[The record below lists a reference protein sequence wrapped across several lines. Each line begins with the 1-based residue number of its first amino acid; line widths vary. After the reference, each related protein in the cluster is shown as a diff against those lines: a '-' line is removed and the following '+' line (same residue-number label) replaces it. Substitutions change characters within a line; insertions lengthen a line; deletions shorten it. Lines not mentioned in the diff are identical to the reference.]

1 MPNTPPNSSQLEA
14 VNNQYLDRDYEV
26 KVLVPEFTC
35 VCPRT
40 GQPDFA
46 SIEII
51 YTPDKFIIELKS
63 LKLYMQTYRG
73 LGMFHENVINK
84 ILDDFNL
91 ASNPRKLKI
100 IGSFNARGGIS
111 TVVEAKI

>member
-1 MPNTPPNSSQLEA
+1 MPNSTPKPSQLEA
-14 VNNQYLDRDYEV
+14 VNNQYLERDYEV
-26 KVLVPEFTC
+26 RVLIPEFTC

-40 GQPDFA
+40 GQADCA

-63 LKLYMQTYRG
+63 LKLYMQTFRG
-73 LGMFHENVINK
+73 LGMFHENVVNK

-91 ASNPRKLKI
+91 ASNPRRLKI

-111 TVVEAKI
+111 TIVEAKI